1 MLVTT
6 KRVGIQR
13 CSVEMHNRYGIPVTR
28 ECYYCNEK
36 YSAEECLRLGFTRI
50 SDLMYL
56 AIVRKFPHML
66 RNKMDKVRWARV
78 SQKKRYQRVRE
89 DDYSY
94 SEDELL

>member
-1 MLVTT
+1 
-6 KRVGIQR
+6 
-13 CSVEMHNRYGIPVTR
+13 MHNRYGVPVTR

-36 YSAEECLRLGFTRI
+36 YSAEKCLRLGFTRI
-50 SDLMYL
+50 IDLMYL

-66 RNKMDKVRWARV
+66 RNKMDKVRSARV

>member
-1 MLVTT
+1 MTT

-13 CSVEMHNRYGIPVTR
+13 CSVDMHILYGVPVTK

-50 SDLMYL
+50 TDLMYL
-56 AIVRKFPHML
+56 AIVRKFPQKL
-66 RNKMDKVRWARV
+66 RNKMDKVRSARF